1 MFFLYI
7 KMVNNYYQK
16 HEERLRKEARE
27 KYQNFSEKEN
37 GKRQKKTRERCQNFT
52 EGVSIIRN
60 IRKSYL
66 SIEIIII

>member
-27 KYQNFSEKEN
+27 KYQNLSEKEN
-37 GKRQKKTRERCQNFT
+37 GKRQKKTRERC
-52 EGVSIIRN
+52 
-60 IRKSYL
+60 
-66 SIEIIII
+66 